1 MMGRRVNRICEI
13 KYPSRVEG
21 WLDVCEFEGHPTTN
35 LKNLPWSPLY
45 CVLQQD
51 EQTYTAYCSEELSL
65 TDVLFA
71 ELPRVRLDRIRR
83 PNKFLFDAHPTL
95 SEVPEECEGYLDG
108 GGDELSQTSDF
119 QQRLDLNTTLTSP
132 LGECKSRTLPRI
144 HFDTTLSSKHM
155 NDEDTS
161 YEKACRRGSAPSTP
175 ILGQKNPPEQQ
186 STSRFT
192 NFFSKRSNPL
202 KRTKSVTKLE
212 RSKRG
217 PGGLR
222 GSRSHE
228 SLLSSHAVMS
238 TIDLSCT
245 GAVGVAPVHQSVLG
259 RRHCFQV
266 RGGPRGERYY
276 SCGSRQERDLWI
288 YSLRKSIAPNA
299 EHQRRTDN
307 SLKMWIQEAKAI
319 TPKKRYFCEINLDKT
334 LYGRTSVKQKTDL
347 LFWGEYFDFPDIPD
361 INVITVNVFREGDKK
376 KKRDKHILVGSVKIP
391 IHDVTKTTR
400 EFTEDWY
407 PIVSEKH
414 DSFSR
419 NSTKEPIP
427 TLRIKCRFQSIDI
440 LPIEIYT
447 DFLQYMKEHYKKVC
461 EILEPVILVKPK
473 EDIGQALVLL
483 MQAHGL
489 AGPFLTDV
497 VALDLLRVDD
507 QRLTFRGNSLATKSM
522 EAFLK
527 LTGEQYLQ
535 DTLSGPIT
543 EIITSEKD
551 FEVDPL
557 KAHGSLSRQQQALRN
572 AVKNTWNS
580 IAESH
585 RNFPPQLR
593 ECFAT
598 FRERLIELNRE
609 DMADN
614 LISASIFLRFLC
626 PAILSPSLFNIKN
639 ELPSQRATRNLT
651 LVAKTLQTLANFTRF
666 QGKEDFMEFL
676 NDFLEQEAPRMKEF
690 LHQISTRSTQP
701 PVDTVLDWP
710 GYIDEGKQ
718 LAILHHLLS
727 ENILKLPI
735 PRQNELIELQGVLG
749 EITRAKLSNS
759 FGVSQTNLSE
769 SSHSTV
775 QTHTLSRSESGNI
788 TSNSIIKP
796 LGNGERGIM
805 RGVLTPSS
813 LEKNIFRYNDPTV
826 SPLLNQENG
835 GINRS
840 QNSIYSNSI
849 QHSHSTSSI
858 SSISNHNHNNYQN
871 HLLSTTVHHHHHKN
885 HAPSPERY
893 AYLQQ
898 QQQKQQHQQYK
909 SNVYLESNASTASTP
924 RNFNTTSHY
933 YPTNGGGLNG
943 RRSPSLRANTL
954 PRNNNIIPVT
964 TINNNGVHVEKNNS
978 PAKNSNLIQIGLDTS
993 SAFVRKSPTPMLK
1006 SQNNHNNNHIM
1017 QRNGSQLSLLS
1028 DRGGSQMQGSPH
1040 VNGKNAFNLDLGI
1053 PHSSLIDPPHPLHAV
1068 SARTTNHN
1076 SNMPMKL
1083 EDLDD
1088 LLKYADEQATSN
1100 GDEIKTAKVGSS
1112 TSIGHCSSGYQSIAT
1127 QSQSSTSPVDLAS
1140 GVNAPNANEFPTNS
1154 MKSRRALGQ
1163 HISSANGKYQN
1174 SKYGNNNNNA
1184 NIMNGGALAFKNPLY
1199 QLQNAIGVNGSNGT
1213 TIAINNNVGS
1223 NGKGRRPHYSQ
1234 LHSRVSQQ
1242 SSSLTP
1248 SSSDER
1254 LSQSNALDD
1263 SNGNT
1268 VNGLIS
1274 NINGTLTSS
1283 SDKEHS
1289 LNDDC
1294 GSGTLNG
1301 NSSTLNSIA
1310 KRLTGSNNRMPRTN
1324 PLMQYKREEP
1334 IEPLAH
1340 HNHISHHLRFQRRTS
1355 LDSPHSGSDSSSEGE
1370 EVIRSEGK
1378 RRRFPR
1384 TVEQCEREIQRL
1396 QSSLDALRSHREDNG
1411 SDMGGRDSNDD
1422 LSMQHSDIKMRN
1434 IIAKLISMEK
1444 ELRQE
1449 QMKMSVALTHK
1460 QRVIEAQGQQIAA
1473 LDAANNRLLSALSS
1487 LRQRYETVNQSP
1499 NSSINPNHSAHC

>member
-35 LKNLPWSPLY
+35 VKNLPWSPLY

-51 EQTYTAYCSEELSL
+51 EQTYTAYCSEELSIFPATPKKEKL

-83 PNKFLFDAHPTL
+83 PSKFLFDAHPTL

-108 GGDELSQTSDF
+108 GTDDISHNSDF

-132 LGECKSRTLPRI
+132 L
-144 HFDTTLSSKHM
+144 
-155 NDEDTS
+155 DTS

-299 EHQRRTDN
+299 EHQRHTDN

-361 INVITVNVFREGDKK
+361 INVITVNVYREGDKK

-440 LPIEIYT
+440 LPIEIYSE
-447 DFLQYMKEHYKKVC
+447 FLQYLKENYKKVC

-701 PVDTVLDWP
+701 PVDTILDWP

-727 ENILKLPI
+727 ENIPKLPL
-735 PRQNELIELQGVLG
+735 PRQNELVELQGILG

-759 FGVSQTNLSE
+759 FGLSQTNLSE
-769 SSHSTV
+769 NGQSNGH
-775 QTHTLSRSESGNI
+775 HTLSRSESGHNI
-788 TSNSIIKP
+788 TSNTIIKP

-826 SPLLNQENG
+826 SPLLNHNQDG
-835 GINRS
+835 TVINRS
-840 QNSIYSNSI
+840 QSSIYSNPI

-858 SSISNHNHNNYQN
+858 SSMSNPNNYQN

-898 QQQKQQHQQYK
+898 QQKQQHQQYK
-909 SNVYLESNASTASTP
+909 SNVYLESSASTP

-933 YPTNGGGLNG
+933 YQSNGVALNG

-954 PRNNNIIPVT
+954 PRNNNILPVT
-964 TINNNGVHVEKNNS
+964 GTNNGIHIETTS
-978 PAKNSNLIQIGLDTS
+978 PSKNSNLIQIGLDTS
-993 SAFVRKSPTPMLK
+993 SAFVRKSPTPLLK
-1006 SQNNHNNNHIM
+1006 SQNHNNNTHMM
-1017 QRNGSQLSLLS
+1017 QRNGSQLSDRGSQLSLLS
-1028 DRGGSQMQGSPH
+1028 DRGGSQLGH
-1040 VNGKNAFNLDLGI
+1040 VNGKFNLDLGI
-1053 PHSSLIDPPHPLHAV
+1053 PHDPPHPLHAV

-1112 TSIGHCSSGYQSIAT
+1112 TSIGHCSSGYQSITT

-1140 GVNAPNANEFPTNS
+1140 GVNVSNPIDFPSNS
-1154 MKSRRALGQ
+1154 IKTRRGLGQ
-1163 HISSANGKYQN
+1163 HISSTAKYQ
-1174 SKYGNNNNNA
+1174 KYVNGNNNNA
-1184 NIMNGGALAFKNPLY
+1184 NMMNGSALAFKNPLY
-1199 QLQNAIGVNGSNGT
+1199 QLQNAIGINGTNGT

-1223 NGKGRRPHYSQ
+1223 TNSKGGRRQHYSQ
-1234 LHSRVSQQ
+1234 IHSRVSQQ

-1268 VNGLIS
+1268 VAGLIS
-1274 NINGTLTSS
+1274 NLNGTLTSS

-1294 GSGTLNG
+1294 GSSTLNG
-1301 NSSTLNSIA
+1301 NSSIV

-1324 PLMQYKREEP
+1324 PMMQYKREDP

-1340 HNHISHHLRFQRRTS
+1340 HNHINHHHRFQRRTS

-1370 EVIRSEGK
+1370 ELIRSDGK
-1378 RRRFPR
+1378 RTRRIPR
-1384 TVEQCEREIQRL
+1384 TIEQCEREIQRL
-1396 QSSLDALRSHREDNG
+1396 QSSLDALRTHRTEDG
-1411 SDMGGRDSNDD
+1411 SDIGGRDSNDEHHA
-1422 LSMQHSDIKMRN
+1422 MQPHSDIKMRN
-1434 IIAKLISMEK
+1434 IITKLISMEK

-1499 NSSINPNHSAHC
+1499 NSSTINPNHSAHC